1 MTEVME
7 PTASEELR
15 EVELLLEGVE
25 AVGPLAHMFEV
36 ESFAFALSNGNL
48 DE

>member
-1 MTEVME
+1 MREDR
-7 PTASEELR
+7 AREEKCQI
-15 EVELLLEGVE
+15 LEGVE

-36 ESFAFALSNGNL
+36 GSFAFALSNGNL